1 MATILPFK
9 VRARTQSRNPAPPGT
24 AAIVIFPGVRYER
37 RQETAAAGPQA
48 RRPAPQAHAPGK

>member
-9 VRARTQSRNPAPPGT
+9 IRARTSPRRAAPEGA

-37 RQETAAAGPQA
+37 RQETAAAG
-48 RRPAPQAHAPGK
+48 RPAGRPASKAQAPGK